1 MSHTWF
7 LRVWISPSDCGIPSL
22 WTTLGLFLLH
32 FARLLGAKTAKKVQV
47 IVHIKPRI
55 DTAEMK
61 TYILTYCKWS
71 LQAFYLSKSS
81 LLVHHKVRYLKK
93 NLTYCTP
100 TAQFVAPNP
109 AVCSCSQPC
118 CKPCATQKHIEILI
132 SIISKTSFATIQD
145 NLVHPGSGVIIFDLE
160 YLVLVKESTC
170 LYDYIHDYVLYMY
183 I

>member
-7 LRVWISPSDCGIPSL
+7 LRVWIPVRRL
-22 WTTLGLFLLH
+22 WTTLGLFPLH

-61 TYILTYCKWS
+61 TYCKWF

-81 LLVHHKVRYLKK
+81 LLVHHQIRYLKK
-93 NLTYCTP
+93 NLKYRTP
-100 TAQFVAPNP
+100 TAQVVAPNP

-118 CKPCATQKHIEILI
+118 CKPSAKTQKHI
-132 SIISKTSFATIQD
+132 
-145 NLVHPGSGVIIFDLE
+145 DLNNFPDFLCYNSRQFSVASRE
-160 YLVLVKESTC
+160 RR
-170 LYDYIHDYVLYMY
+170 HNFRP
-183 I
+183 